1 MATGVFQ
8 CRACKEW
15 ISVGVSE
22 CRFCKTP
29 ITQET
34 ANAVMLE
41 QADQDRVDRKKA
53 YVRAMLIG
61 AGMFVLGI
69 AITVGTLALASMGSG
84 GGRGVIT
91 YGLVIFGGINFF
103 RGLIG
108 WLNNR
113 TPLVHQ

>member
-1 MATGVFQ
+1 MANGVFQ

-15 ISVGVSE
+15 ISVGVNE

-29 ITQET
+29 ITQDV

-41 QADQDRVDRKKA
+41 QADQDRVDRKNSYK
-53 YVRAMLIG
+53 RAMLIG
-61 AGMFVLGI
+61 AGMFAVGLI
-69 AITVGTLALASMGSG
+69 ITIGSIALATMSSSG
-84 GGRGVIT
+84 GYYFVT
-91 YGLVIFGGINFF
+91 YGLVIVGIINFF

-113 TPLVHQ
+113 TPMVRA

>member
-8 CRACKEW
+8 CRACHEW
-15 ISVGVSE
+15 ISVGVNQ
-22 CRFCKTP
+22 CRFCKAP
-29 ITQET
+29 ITQEV

-41 QADQDRVDRKKA
+41 QADQDRVDRKKS
-53 YVRAMLIG
+53 YVRAMFIG

-69 AITVGTLALASMGSG
+69 AVTVGSLALASMGSG
-84 GGRGVIT
+84 GGRYVIT

-103 RGLIG
+103 RGLVG

-113 TPLVHQ
+113 TPLVRT

>member
-8 CRACKEW
+8 CPACKEW
-15 ISVGVSE
+15 ISVGVNE
-22 CRFCKTP
+22 CRFCKNL
-29 ITQET
+29 ITEET
-34 ANAVMLE
+34 ARLVSML

-53 YVRAMLIG
+53 QLRAMLIG

-69 AITVGTLALASMGSG
+69 VITVGTLAWAAMGSG
-84 GGRGVIT
+84 GGRYVIT
-91 YGLVIFGGINFF
+91 YGFVVFGAINFF

-113 TPLVHQ
+113 TPLVRQ